1 MDFNKMVNESMAKME
16 AEGKFQEIVNSRIE
30 KTVKDVVDDLFGN
43 WSSFSK
49 DLKENMKEKLQVDF
63 DKLGLQS
70 YNHLILTEIQKK
82 LEDEV
87 TVNGVAQAKSSIEAL
102 LSGGKSEYKLSEL
115 VKELAEEIED
125 IDEIGY
131 DEYREI
137 TLIVQESDW
146 GNYYISMDS
155 KEDESEYSCKYRLMV
170 SEDGKVLSSK
180 INEDKYGEDKSIE
193 NFDIKDVMNGLHGL
207 EETLFKIYTS
217 GAKLI
222 IDEEHCETDI
232 SNPEYD

>member
-87 TVNGVAQAKSSIEAL
+87 TKNGVAQAKSSIEAL

-131 DEYREI
+131 DEYREM

>member
-1 MDFNKMVNESMAKME
+1 MDFNKMVNESMTKME
-16 AEGKFQEIVNSRIE
+16 AEGKFQEIVNKRVE
-30 KTVKDVVDDLFGN
+30 ETVKYIVDDLFGN

-87 TVNGVAQAKSSIEAL
+87 TKNGVAQAKSSIEAL

-131 DEYREI
+131 DEYREM
-137 TLIVQESDW
+137 TLIVEESTW
-146 GNYYISMDS
+146 GSYYISMDA

-170 SEDGKVLSSK
+170 SEDGKVLSAK
-180 INEDKYGEDKSIE
+180 INEDKYGENKSIE